1 MTDIAGEARFMGAV
15 TALTMHE
22 MQNILAIIRE
32 SAGLMGDIL
41 KVNARVDFKHRPNM
55 ERTLEHITTHVER
68 GKGLLEATSRLA
80 HSPDDDM
87 LDSCDLAV
95 HARVVALLS
104 ERLVRLKGASVNFT
118 PVPAPLPV
126 AVGALRV
133 LMIGY
138 QSVQWAVGS
147 GTKDGHV
154 KVELEPGQDF
164 HIMTVVPPQ
173 GVTPDA
179 KALDCI
185 RKLLDD
191 GRLEWDGRMLRIFFP
206 VRK

>member
-1 MTDIAGEARFMGAV
+1 
-15 TALTMHE
+15 
-22 MQNILAIIRE
+22 
-32 SAGLMGDIL
+32 
-41 KVNARVDFKHRPNM
+41 
-55 ERTLEHITTHVER
+55 
-68 GKGLLEATSRLA
+68 
-80 HSPDDDM
+80 
-87 LDSCDLAV
+87 
-95 HARVVALLS
+95 
-104 ERLVRLKGASVNFT
+104 
-118 PVPAPLPV
+118 
-126 AVGALRV
+126 
-133 LMIGY
+133 MIGY